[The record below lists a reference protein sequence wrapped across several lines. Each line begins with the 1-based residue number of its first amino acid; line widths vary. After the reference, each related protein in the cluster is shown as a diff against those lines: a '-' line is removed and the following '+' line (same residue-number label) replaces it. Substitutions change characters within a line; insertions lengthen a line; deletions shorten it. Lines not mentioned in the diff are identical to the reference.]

1 MPGQVELYTSASC
14 SLKSI
19 LASLE
24 KELNFNFVIVH
35 LIDSTQM
42 FDRFKFLASLTLSL
56 SAVMGIELPLI
67 NFVTKIDMLA

>member
-67 NFVTKIDMLA
+67 NFVTKVDMLA

>member
-56 SAVMGIELPLI
+56 SAVMEIELPLI
-67 NFVTKIDMLA
+67 NFVTKVDMLA